1 MNKITIT
8 LILIVSMLPMAI
20 SAQSSKEARQVLDKT
35 AAQLGN
41 RSGVEANF
49 NLHSG
54 KYGSASGTI
63 AIKGKKFRASTA
75 HGTTWFDG
83 KTQWTYMQSSGE
95 VNVSTPNQAQQM
107 RMNPYTFINIYK
119 KGYRLSS
126 AKKGS
131 GWQITM
137 KAIHPGSSIQEI
149 VLDVSAAYQP
159 QKIRMRQGK
168 QWTDI
173 TVSNL
178 RRANHADSYFTFN
191 SKDYPKAEVIDLR

>member
-1 MNKITIT
+1 MNKIALYLLSIA
-8 LILIVSMLPMAI
+8 LMLPTALW
-20 SAQSSKEARQVLDKT
+20 AQSSKEARQVLDKT

-49 NLHSG
+49 SLKSG

-75 HGTTWFDG
+75 QSTTWFDG

-126 AKKGS
+126 TKKGS

-178 RRANHADSYFTFN
+178 HKANLADSYFTFN

>member
-1 MNKITIT
+1 MNKIALYLLSIA
-8 LILIVSMLPMAI
+8 LMLPFAV

-49 NLHSG
+49 SLKSG

-75 HGTTWFDG
+75 QGTTWFDG

-126 AKKGS
+126 TKKGS

-149 VLDVSAAYQP
+149 VLDVSSAYQP

-173 TVSNL
+173 SVSNL
-178 RRANHADSYFTFN
+178 HKANLADSYFTFN
-191 SKDYPKAEVIDLR
+191 QKDYPKAEVIDLR

>member
-1 MNKITIT
+1 MNKIALC
-8 LILIVSMLPMAI
+8 LILAALMLPMAT
-20 SAQSSKEARQVLDKT
+20 SAQSGKEARRVLDKT

-49 NLHSG
+49 SLKSG

-75 HGTTWFDG
+75 QATTWFDG

-126 AKKGS
+126 TRKGS

-149 VLDVSAAYQP
+149 VLDVSASCQP
-159 QKIRMRQGK
+159 QKVRMRQGK

-173 TVSNL
+173 SVSNL
-178 RRANHADSYFTFN
+178 RKANLADSYFTFN

>member
-1 MNKITIT
+1 MRKYS
-8 LILIVSMLPMAI
+8 LFLLSLLFMLPAI
-20 SAQSSKEARQVLDKT
+20 LSAQTSKQARQILDKT

-49 NLHSG
+49 SFQSG

-75 HGTTWFDG
+75 QGTTWFDG
-83 KTQWTYMQSSGE
+83 KTQWTYMKNSGE

-119 KGYRLSS
+119 KGYRLSAVKS
-126 AKKGS
+126 GF
-131 GWQITM
+131 GWQVTM

-149 VLDVSAAYQP
+149 ILDISSAYMP
-159 QKIRMRQGK
+159 QKIKMKQGK
-168 QWTDI
+168 QWTNI
-173 TVSNL
+173 TVSGLRKANL
-178 RRANHADSYFTFN
+178 ADSYFKFN

>member
-1 MNKITIT
+1 MNKIALYLLSIA
-8 LILIVSMLPMAI
+8 LMLPTALW
-20 SAQSSKEARQVLDKT
+20 AQSSKEARQVLDKT

-49 NLHSG
+49 SLKSG

-75 HGTTWFDG
+75 QGTTWFDG

-126 AKKGS
+126 TKKGS

-173 TVSNL
+173 IVSNL
-178 RRANHADSYFTFN
+178 HKANLTDSYFTFN